1 VILRRRSTAASE
13 RRQQRGR
20 RGGSPV
26 KETESK
32 TTVKRREVLVGASTL
47 AAALGFPSVVNASP
61 TAQQNEPHVAPKS
74 PAQEPPYNIVFI
86 IVDQQTHQLLGGPDY
101 TLPGTNKI
109 AQNGVTFL
117 NHYIASAQCSPS
129 RATFLTG
136 RPPQIHHV
144 IDQMQFDFV
153 PTLSPGI
160 PNMGSVLK
168 GLGYKT
174 AYFGKF
180 EMDKA
185 ILNPEPSVNYS
196 QAAQPYGFDVF
207 GAGGDIGSAPLS
219 GFKNDSFIAGE
230 SVRWLRDA
238 ALQSRKHGQPFFM
251 VAAFVNP
258 HDIMYG
264 DANVPG
270 EVPVQKPVTPSAT
283 PPPPPNSIYERKW
296 PLTLA
301 PSITESLSAPGMPE
315 ALSEYKKGWDGWSGT
330 IPTDRTDMWTIFYN
344 YYLNT
349 IADNERSVKQIADVF
364 DEMDLWRDTVVIFTA
379 DHGEMGGSHGG
390 LKGKGPF
397 VYEQNAHVPMFIAH
411 PRGAAGSKCVALTS
425 HLDLVPTFVGLTGL
439 PEEKRSA
446 AIKGLPG
453 RDFSR
458 LLANPSAAKIHEVR
472 EGVLYNYM
480 GLGTVDAEYLK
491 AVMDSQMLDTAPQP
505 SISQAKLTK
514 RGLVSFAFDGRY
526 KYGRYYAPTAFNTP
540 TTLEEIF
547 NDNDVQLFDLHNDPH
562 EVHNLALE
570 PEKNRETMLRMN
582 QLLNDLIAAEVGVN
596 DGAFLKPLLA
606 GGSLAP
612 G

>member
-1 VILRRRSTAASE
+1 MKASDKSTLNRRD
-13 RRQQRGR
+13 
-20 RGGSPV
+20 
-26 KETESK
+26 
-32 TTVKRREVLVGASTL
+32 VLVAASTL
-47 AAALGFPSVVNASP
+47 AATALGLPSVASP
-61 TAQQNEPHVAPKS
+61 SSAQPAEEHHDRKPS
-74 PAQEPPYNIVFI
+74 PAKPPYNIVFI

-101 TLPGTNKI
+101 TLPGTSRI
-109 AQNGVTFL
+109 ARNGVTFA

-136 RPPQIHHV
+136 RPPQHHHV

-153 PTLSPGI
+153 PTLNPSI

-180 EMDKA
+180 EMDKS
-185 ILNPEPSVNYS
+185 ILTPEPNVNYS
-196 QAAQPYGFDVF
+196 RIAEPYGFDVF
-207 GAGGDIGSAPLS
+207 SAGGDIGSAPLS
-219 GFKNDSFIAGE
+219 GFENDSFIAGE
-230 SVRWLRDA
+230 SVRWLRNA
-238 ALQSRKHGQPFFM
+238 ALQSRKHGEPFFM

-270 EVPVQKPVTPSAT
+270 EPAVQKPVTPAAT
-283 PPPPPNSIYERKW
+283 PPPPPNSIYEKKW

-301 PSITESLSAPGMPE
+301 PSLAESLSASGMPD

-330 IPTDRTDMWTIFYN
+330 IPTDRKDMWTIFYN

-349 IADNERSVKQIADVF
+349 IQDNERSVKQVIDVF

-397 VYEQNAHVPMFIAH
+397 IYEQNAHVPMFIAH
-411 PRGAAGSKCVALTS
+411 PAGAAGATCKALTS

-439 PEEKRSA
+439 PKEKQTEA
-446 AIKGLPG
+446 VKGLPG
-453 RDFSR
+453 RDFSS
-458 LLANPSAAKIHEVR
+458 LLVNPSAASIHEVR
-472 EGVLYNYM
+472 RGVLYNYL

-491 AVMDSQMLDTAPQP
+491 AVMDSQMLESTQQP
-505 SISQAKLTK
+505 AISKAKLTN

-526 KYGRYYAPTAFNTP
+526 KFGRYYAPTAFNTP
-540 TTLEEIF
+540 TTLEEILKQ
-547 NDNDVQLFDLHNDPH
+547 NDVQLFDLHNDPH
-562 EVHNLALE
+562 EVHNLVLD
-570 PEKNRETMLRMN
+570 PQKHRETILRMN
-582 QLLNDLIAAEVGVN
+582 RLLNDLIASEVGVN
-596 DGAFLKPLLA
+596 DGAFLKPLLE

-612 G
+612 GRATT